1 MKSLRM
7 LSVLVIA
14 FVATM
19 ACTEIQPPNQGQSA
33 PQGYIKI
40 PTKEE
45 LLANAQL
52 GVEQPEIIYARLL
65 LSREVSHGGNS
76 LLAKP
81 DDPVWVIAVKSG
93 NASVQ
98 FPGFGDVNVAG
109 ILRIIN
115 AATGE
120 EISISSIQDLQ
131 NDEQLQRLKTLP
143 DRDGTIA
150 IEPQPLPT
158 PFTPQPTPTAIVI
171 VPSALSTNQQDN
183 FTSPLSAPDI
193 LEATMRS
200 HAGANPLNCG
210 VVPIDGASETA
221 NQCVDRAYQT
231 KQAFIVVYYLQGI
244 DSVVARGLAGNGQG
258 AVRAYTYDGDP
269 SGGSNAGAHVLE
281 HDCRTI
287 QPTFYGPSELR
298 DCE

>member
-14 FVATM
+14 LMATM
-19 ACTEIQPPNQGQSA
+19 ACTGIQPPNQAQPA

-65 LSREVSHGGNS
+65 LSREVIHGGNNA
-76 LLAKP
+76 LAKP

-98 FPGFGDVNVAG
+98 FPGFGEVNVAG
-109 ILRIIN
+109 VIRIIN

-120 EISISSIQDLQ
+120 EISISSIQDIQ

-143 DRDGTIA
+143 DRDGTIT

-158 PFTPQPTPTAIVI
+158 PFTPQPTPTAIHI
-171 VPSALSTNQQDN
+171 APSALSTNQQDS

-193 LEATMRS
+193 LEATMRN
-200 HAGANPLNCG
+200 HAGANPINCG
-210 VVPIDGASETA
+210 VVPIDGASEAA
-221 NQCVDRAYQT
+221 NQCVDSAYQA
-231 KQAFIVVYYLQGI
+231 KKAFTVVYNLQGM
-244 DSVVARGLAGNGQG
+244 DSVVARGLAGNAQG
-258 AVRAYTYDGDP
+258 EIRSYYYDSDP
-269 SGGSNAGAHVLE
+269 SGGSNVGARILAHE
-281 HDCRTI
+281 CRTI
-287 QPTFYGPSELR
+287 QPTFHGPSELR
-298 DCE
+298 GCE